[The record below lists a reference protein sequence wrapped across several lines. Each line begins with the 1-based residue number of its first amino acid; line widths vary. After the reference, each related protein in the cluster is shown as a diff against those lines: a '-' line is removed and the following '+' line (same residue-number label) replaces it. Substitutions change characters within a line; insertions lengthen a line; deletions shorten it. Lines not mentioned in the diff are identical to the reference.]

1 MFTAKTDKKHYL
13 NYFFGI
19 HVTISLI
26 KHEDKFA
33 YFWDGYV

>member
-1 MFTAKTDKKHYL
+1 MFIVKIDKKYYL

-19 HVTISLI
+19 YVIILFI
-26 KHEDKFA
+26 KYEDKFV